1 MAYFLGRDVKV
12 CVTTE
17 NTAYGVKVTTG
28 ASTLTAEAS
37 LVAGAADT
45 IQALDVSGP
54 LVTNSMADITG
65 LDITIG
71 ATDEDVAYLG
81 QRTALKAEIKKEST
95 ISITRKKTSAL
106 WSDLWTRG
114 YRYGTTTGTSGTYRT
129 STNTGQPLENTGFG
143 YRVHVMLKSA
153 GEVISIAACTL
164 NGYSSS
170 LNADGITE
178 ETFEFI
184 SHLDPYVDG
193 DATDGDV
200 TATGSSP
207 FANF

>member
-17 NTAYGVKVTTG
+17 NTSQGIDVQSGAVTFN
-28 ASTLTAEAS
+28 ASIA
-37 LVAGAADT
+37 AGAANS
-45 IQALDVSGP
+45 IPQLDVSAP
-54 LVTNSMADITG
+54 LVSNAMNDVTG
-65 LDITIG
+65 LDIGIG

-95 ISITRKKTSAL
+95 ISITRKKSSSL
-106 WSDLWTRG
+106 YSDMWVRG
-114 YRYGTTTGTSGTYRT
+114 YRYGTTTATSSTFRT
-129 STNTGQPLENTGFG
+129 MANQSQPASNSGYG
-143 YRVHVMLKSA
+143 YRVHVMLKTA
-153 GEVISIAACTL
+153 GEIISFAACTMSS
-164 NGYSSS
+164 YSTS

-178 ETFEFI
+178 ETIEFI
-184 SHLDPYVDG
+184 THVDPYVDG
-193 DATDGDV
+193 DNTDGDA

>member
-17 NTAYGVKVTTG
+17 NTTYGIDLNTG
-28 ASTLTAEAS
+28 AVALDDSIA
-37 LVAGAADT
+37 AGAADA
-45 IQALDVSGP
+45 IPDLNVSAP
-54 LVTNSMADITG
+54 LVSNSMSDITG

-95 ISITRKKTSAL
+95 VSITRKKTSSL

-114 YRYGTTTGTSGTYRT
+114 YRYGTTTNNGNTFRT
-129 STNTGQPLENTGFG
+129 MSNQTQPLANSGYGF
-143 YRVHVMLKSA
+143 RCHVMLQSA
-153 GEVISIAACTL
+153 KEVITFAAMT
-164 NGYSSS
+164 YSNYTTT

-178 ETFEFI
+178 ETIEFMT
-184 SHLDPYVDG
+184 HVDPYVDG
-193 DATDGDV
+193 DATDGNSDD
-200 TATGSSP
+200 TGSGV

>member
-17 NTAYGVKVTTG
+17 NTSYGIDINTG
-28 ASTLTAEAS
+28 AVAFDGSIS
-37 LVAGAADT
+37 AGAADA
-45 IQALDVSGP
+45 IPQLDVSAP
-54 LVTNSMADITG
+54 LVSNSMSDITG

-95 ISITRKKTSAL
+95 VSITRKKTSSL

-114 YRYGTTTGTSGTYRT
+114 YRYGTTTATSNTFRT
-129 STNTGQPLENTGFG
+129 MSNQTQPLANSGYGF
-143 YRVHVMLKSA
+143 RCHVMLQSA
-153 GEVISIAACTL
+153 KEVISFAAMT
-164 NGYSSS
+164 YSNYTTT

-178 ETFEFI
+178 ETIEFMT
-184 SHLDPYVDG
+184 HVDPYVDG
-193 DATDGDV
+193 DATEGNQ

-207 FANF
+207 FDNF